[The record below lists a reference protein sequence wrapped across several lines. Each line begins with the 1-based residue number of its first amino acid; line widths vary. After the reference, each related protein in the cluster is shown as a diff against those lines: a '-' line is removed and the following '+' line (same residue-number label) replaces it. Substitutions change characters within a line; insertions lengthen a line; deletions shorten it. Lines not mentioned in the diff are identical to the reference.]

1 MHKCRYC
8 GKPANHYELLTDEWY
23 CPNCA
28 ESARDRWIE
37 AVPKIV
43 DYHFRNESDKNG

>member
-8 GKPANHYELLTDEWY
+8 GQPASHYELLTDEWY

-28 ESARDRWIE
+28 EKARDRWLQMIY
-37 AVPKIV
+37 KII
-43 DYHFRNESDKNG
+43 DYR